1 MDVTLEPLTDVE
13 GLGAPWRELEA
24 RADCSFF
31 QSWTWIGSWL
41 KALPDST
48 ALSVLTAKDAGTVVG
63 LCVLGRR
70 FARRHGFVGVR
81 GWFLNETGDPA
92 LDTLTVEHSGVLA
105 QRGIERAVLGAVA
118 RRLIE
123 SAPPWDEFRLT
134 GIESRNADLYVEA
147 FAAAGSCTVKNAEA
161 PYFVVQ
167 LDEIRRQGGDYL
179 AALSSNTRSQLRRS
193 LRDYSKTGP
202 VTMRIA
208 ESRAEAG
215 DYLAK
220 LRELHQ
226 SYWTARGAPGAFAT
240 PFANGFHGNLLAE
253 GIPRGEIQ
261 LALIACGDQPIG
273 YLYNFRHRGVVSNY
287 QSGIRYTDDSH
298 LKPGMTAHQLLI
310 EHSLRAGDSKYD
322 MLMGDQRYKKSL
334 STEEGRMRYLT
345 IQRNRMRFRL
355 EDAARGLVR
364 AVRRRRTSAQE
375 S

>member
-1 MDVTLEPLTDVE
+1 MDVTLGPLNDVE
-13 GLGAPWRELEA
+13 ALAASWRELEA

-41 KALPDST
+41 KALPDLT
-48 ALSVLTAKDAGTVVG
+48 ALSVLTAKDAGTIVG
-63 LCVLGRR
+63 LCVIGRR
-70 FARRHGFVGVR
+70 LARRHGFVSVR

-92 LDTLTVEHSGVLA
+92 LDTLTVEHSGVLM
-105 QRGIERAVLGAVA
+105 QRGTERAVLAAVA
-118 RRLIE
+118 RELIA
-123 SAPPWDEFRLT
+123 STPSWDEFRLT
-134 GIESRNADLYVEA
+134 GIENQNADLYAEA
-147 FAAAGSCTVKNAEA
+147 FTAAGSCTVQNTEA
-161 PYFVVQ
+161 PYFVVR

-193 LRDYSKTGP
+193 LRDYSKSGP
-202 VTMRIA
+202 VTIRIA
-208 ESRAEAG
+208 GDHAEAG
-215 DYLAK
+215 DHLAK

-226 SYWTARGAPGAFAT
+226 SYWTTRGAPGAFAT
-240 PFANGFHGNLLAE
+240 PFANDFHRNVLAE

-261 LALIACGDQPIG
+261 LASIACGDQPIG

-310 EHSLRAGDSKYD
+310 EHSLNAGDSTYD

-345 IQRNRMRFRL
+345 VQRNRMRFRL
-355 EDAARGLVR
+355 EDAARALVR
-364 AVRRRRTSAQE
+364 RVRRH
-375 S
+375 